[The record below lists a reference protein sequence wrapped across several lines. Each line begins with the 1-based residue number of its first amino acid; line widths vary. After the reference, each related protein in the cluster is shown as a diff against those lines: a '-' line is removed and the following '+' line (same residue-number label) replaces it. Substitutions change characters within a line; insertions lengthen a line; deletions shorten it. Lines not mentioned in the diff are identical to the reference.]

1 MCGKALT
8 PLASG
13 ARSMRAVAS
22 FGEPYGAA
30 HNVPIVDPLLQ
41 RVCQDW
47 LWHRRHCGDCLGR
60 RFCAQPD
67 ERIQMDVEK

>member
-41 RVCQDW
+41 RVARFRYATGD
-47 LWHRRHCGDCLGR
+47 HCGDCLGR
-60 RFCAQPD
+60 RFYAQPD
-67 ERIQMDVEK
+67 ERIEMDVEK